1 MQAMGIDI
9 DRLITWGGAINNVS
23 KKETIFREGTM
34 PLYYFQIITGKVSMY
49 NIDDDGKEFMQGL
62 FSDGESFGEPP
73 LFINEPY
80 PSTALVI
87 KDAVIIKLGKN
98 NFFEMLQTTPPLQ
111 MHFINLLATRV
122 FNKSQSSKNLITND
136 AETRIINFLCSLK
149 RVSVPQK
156 EKILI
161 PYTRQELAN
170 MTGLRVETVIR
181 TLAKL
186 QEQQKVK
193 IIDHKLYF

>member
-1 MQAMGIDI
+1 MKSYLLENTPETLQM
-9 DRLITWGGAINNVS
+9 LENL
-23 KKETIFREGTM
+23 KELLQSEENANIE
-34 PLYYFQIITGKVSMY
+34 LAFQIIAGKVSLY
-49 NIDDDGKEFMQGL
+49 NIDDYGKEFVQGL
-62 FSDGESFGEPP
+62 FSDGESLGEPP
-73 LFINEPY
+73 LFINEAY

-87 KDAVIIKLGKN
+87 KDAVIIKLAKN

-122 FNKSQSSKNLITND
+122 FNKSLSSKNLITND

-149 RVSVPQK
+149 RESTPQK
-156 EKILI
+156 EKFLI

-170 MTGLRVETVIR
+170 MIGLRVETVIR

-186 QEQQKVK
+186 QEQHKVQ
-193 IIDHKLYF
+193 IIEHKLYF